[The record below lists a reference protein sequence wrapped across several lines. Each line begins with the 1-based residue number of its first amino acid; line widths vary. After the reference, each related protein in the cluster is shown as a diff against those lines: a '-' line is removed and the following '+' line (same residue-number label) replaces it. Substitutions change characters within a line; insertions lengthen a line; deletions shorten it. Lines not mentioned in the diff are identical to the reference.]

1 MSSNTKQIM
10 ILRHAKAEPEATT
23 GDHAR
28 ALTTAGER
36 DASELG
42 RHIHDL
48 KLIPQSI
55 YCSSARRAL
64 ETADRVCEQLF
75 ISPGQITVR
84 DELYLADIDNFLSL
98 LQGLNNR
105 VSRVM
110 LVAHNP
116 ALEILVDWLSRDP
129 FESDQFS
136 GKRLLPASLVV
147 LEFDGDWASLSQHSC
162 SLTHLIHGKQL
173 TQS

>member
-10 ILRHAKAEPEATT
+10 ILRHAKAEPEAAA
-23 GDHAR
+23 GDYAR
-28 ALTTAGER
+28 ALTAAGMQH
-36 DASELG
+36 ASDLG

-75 ISPGQITVR
+75 IEPGQIAVR
-84 DELYLADIDNFLSL
+84 DELYLADTGIFLSL
-98 LQGLNNR
+98 LQGLNR
-105 VSRVM
+105 RISRVM
-110 LVAHNP
+110 LVGHNP
-116 ALEILVDWLSRDP
+116 ALETLVDWLSKDK
-129 FESDQFS
+129 FDSDLPS

-147 LEFDGDWASLSQHSC
+147 LGFDGDWASLGHHSC
-162 SLTHLIHGKQL
+162 SLTHLIHGKL
-173 TQS
+173 LKPS